1 MCHNAGCDTCG
12 EGASGRATLNGD
24 ARDRPGLVRQGV
36 GALTSDL
43 AARVEPKEVNGGGRR
58 QAAAARPVRPSSEA
72 GLVAATLLLHN
83 PSLPAPIMA
92 DGKVKGKSFLGFDL
106 LWSCVCRVEARV

>member
-1 MCHNAGCDTCG
+1 MYSGCDTCG
-12 EGASGRATLNGD
+12 EGASGRATLNGV

-58 QAAAARPVRPSSEA
+58 QAAAAWPFGRYRRYPLRQ
-72 GLVAATLLLHN
+72 
-83 PSLPAPIMA
+83 LPR
-92 DGKVKGKSFLGFDL
+92 LN
-106 LWSCVCRVEARV
+106 